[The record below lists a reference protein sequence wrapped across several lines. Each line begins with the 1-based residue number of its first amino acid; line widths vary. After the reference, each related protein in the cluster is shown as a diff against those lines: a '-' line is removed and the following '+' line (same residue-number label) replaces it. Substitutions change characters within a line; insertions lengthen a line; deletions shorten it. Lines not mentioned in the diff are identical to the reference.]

1 MSSNLGTVIRCCSVT
16 KSCLALFHPIG
27 CSRLGF
33 PVLHYFPHFAQIHIH
48 WVSDTIQL
56 SHSLSPPSPLCPQSF
71 PASESFPTSW
81 LFPSGGQRIGASAS
95 ASVLPMTIQGWFP
108 LGLTGLISLL
118 SKGLLRVFSSATT
131 RKHQFFGTQPS
142 LCPNSHIHTLL
153 LEKPQLWLYGPLSA
167 KCFLKH

>member
-16 KSCLALFHPIG
+16 KWCLALFHPMG
-27 CSRLGF
+27 CRRLGF
-33 PVLHYFPHFAQIHIH
+33 PVLHYFPHFAQTHIH
-48 WVSDTIQL
+48 WVNDAIQL

-71 PASESFPTSW
+71 PASESFPTSR

-142 LCPNSHIHTLL
+142 LWPNSHIHTWL
-153 LEKPQLWLYGPLSA
+153 LEKTQLWLYGLLSA
-167 KCFLKH
+167 KCFLTH